1 VVRIEA
7 VLTVSESKR
16 LIAKG
21 IKGLEIVKKAM
32 VDGMVTV
39 AMGTTTTYVAEEL
52 VGQRIPKFSYTT
64 GLTLPT
70 VRRRRIDLDVPKR
83 PGIVFRK
90 GRLVEGLSIDES
102 VKEMGAGDVFIKGA
116 NALNY
121 REKVA
126 GILIG
131 HPTGGTIGKAIGTL
145 IARKAHLVIPVG
157 LEKCIP
163 FDILELSRQIPL
175 TQTEGSKFTSLFP
188 VTGVIVTE
196 IEALETLADVRAV
209 QVAAG
214 GVAGAEGSVRLQI
227 EGESGEIEKIEGILE
242 GIYGE
247 EEFG

>member
-1 VVRIEA
+1 MRIEA
-7 VLTVSESKR
+7 VLTVAESKR

-21 IKGLEIVKKAM
+21 VKELEIVKKALR
-32 VDGMVTV
+32 DGMVTV

-52 VGQRIPKFSYTT
+52 TGQRIARFSYTT
-64 GLTLPT
+64 GLTLPR
-70 VRRRRIDLDVPKR
+70 VSRKKLHLDIPKR
-83 PGIVFRK
+83 PAVVFRK
-90 GRLVEGLSIDES
+90 GKLVEGLSVDDS
-102 VKEMGAGDVFIKGA
+102 VGELKAGDVFIKGA

-121 REKVA
+121 RERVA

-131 HPTGGTIGKAIGTL
+131 HPTGGTIGNAIGTL
-145 IARKAHLVIPVG
+145 IARKVHLVIPIG

-163 FDILELSRQIPL
+163 FDIMKLSRQIPL
-175 TQTEGSKFTSLFP
+175 APEANVTSVFP

-209 QVAAG
+209 EVAAG

-227 EGESGEIEKIEGILE
+227 EGEKREIEKIEEILE

-247 EEFG
+247 EEFV